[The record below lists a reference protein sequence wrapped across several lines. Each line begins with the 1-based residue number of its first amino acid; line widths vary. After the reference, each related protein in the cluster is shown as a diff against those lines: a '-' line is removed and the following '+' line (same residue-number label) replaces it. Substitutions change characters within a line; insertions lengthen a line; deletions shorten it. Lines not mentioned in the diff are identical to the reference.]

1 MFRPVGQIAIAHG
14 IGKVV
19 FHHKQPLETVFQKL
33 VKFDEEGGFNHIEY
47 PQSIWYGVLYDPNKR
62 RVRVAGRSLAT
73 NLIVYLL
80 GEITELMDE
89 AILRKQ
95 LAEARTFENRAINF
109 EGRIVKPRE
118 VGLPDPID
126 L

>member
-1 MFRPVGQIAIAHG
+1 
-14 IGKVV
+14 
-19 FHHKQPLETVFQKL
+19 PLETVFQKL
-33 VKFDEEGGFNHIEY
+33 VKFDAEGGFNHIESH
-47 PQSIWYGVLYDPNKR
+47 QSICYGVLYDPNKR

-73 NLIVYLL
+73 DLIVYLL

-89 AILRKQ
+89 AMIRKQ

-118 VGLPDPID
+118 VGLPEPID